1 MSKPKYLRRE
11 VAPSSIIIYIEELIK
26 YIFAITN
33 NEKQFPKALRYTLI
47 VEIRK
52 CCLKM
57 YTCAYKAINLK
68 PRYYEQYKKR
78 AKYQRKVFKRIVE
91 LKGLLIIALGVA
103 NVQNVEYL
111 SELLDKVVEYY
122 NKWVKNDKRMYKNL
136 PLYEDYILARE
147 RRLAKKKRI
156 QDEWNA
162 LPRDED
168 GFVVLY
174 KVTSPNTCV

>member
-1 MSKPKYLRRE
+1 MSKPKYLRRDI
-11 VAPSSIIIYIEELIK
+11 APSSIIVYIEELIK

-57 YTCAYKAINLK
+57 YTATYKALNIK

-78 AKYQRKVFKRIVE
+78 VKCQKKVYKRIVE

-111 SELLDKVVEYY
+111 SALLDKVVEYY
-122 NKWVKNDKRMYKNL
+122 NKWVKNDRRTYHDL
-136 PLYEDYILARE
+136 PTYNEYVASRE
-147 RRLAKKKRI
+147 RRLERRKRI
-156 QDEWNA
+156 QAEWNA
-162 LPRDED
+162 LPRDND
-168 GFVVLY
+168 GFVILS
-174 KVTSPNTCV
+174 KITSEDT